1 MTGTQDARSVA
12 GMEPPS
18 RPPTRRPRP
27 PPVAFRPQFTL
38 VALYFFVFFV
48 FFCLLLAM
56 PALLEGLRSL
66 PPGDGAITER
76 ERELAAEIARD
87 ALRGKLP
94 YALLATV
101 AALGLGLW
109 TRALPGFRRPR

>member
-27 PPVAFRPQFTL
+27 APVTFRPRFTL
-38 VALYFFVFFV
+38 VALYFFAFFL
-48 FFCLLLAM
+48 FFCLVLAM
-56 PALLEGLRSL
+56 PALLESLRSL
-66 PPGDGAITER
+66 PPSDGPVTER
-76 ERELAAEIARD
+76 ERQLAAEITRD

-109 TRALPGFRRPR
+109 TQALPGFRRPH